1 MTKRRALAFL
11 LLFCMFALGFLLLA
25 FDAFGKEPPPE
36 IYRISVIVR
45 GRAGDRWES
54 IRQGADQ
61 AASEMNVDLSFITLS
76 GENDSAEQ
84 ISLLQREID
93 AGADA
98 IVLSASD
105 SAALAAPV
113 EQAAEKA
120 PVICIETGVYSGS
133 VSSFISADNY
143 GMGLQLGEEII
154 ASGNARKRL
163 VVVDSSLQCA
173 SVAQRRAGLM
183 HVLGRIGGEIEV
195 WTLPDGDPAEASR
208 MLASRIGKK
217 TADVIVTLDTSALE
231 LTAQAVSD
239 MQAHYL
245 DLFGIGSTGKIA
257 SFIENDIV
265 TATVVQNDFAVGYL
279 GVKAAVDSIQGHI
292 PEADTVVGHQVVNWS
307 NMYDPEV
314 QRLLFPFI
322 R

>member
-105 SAALAAPV
+105 SAALAEPRKKRPSSVLKRVFTAVLSPRIFRPTTMGWDYSSVRKSSPV
-113 EQAAEKA
+113 E
-120 PVICIETGVYSGS
+120 T
-133 VSSFISADNY
+133 
-143 GMGLQLGEEII
+143 
-154 ASGNARKRL
+154 
-163 VVVDSSLQCA
+163 
-173 SVAQRRAGLM
+173 RAN
-183 HVLGRIGGEIEV
+183 V
-195 WTLPDGDPAEASR
+195 
-208 MLASRIGKK
+208 
-217 TADVIVTLDTSALE
+217 
-231 LTAQAVSD
+231 
-239 MQAHYL
+239 
-245 DLFGIGSTGKIA
+245 
-257 SFIENDIV
+257 
-265 TATVVQNDFAVGYL
+265 
-279 GVKAAVDSIQGHI
+279 
-292 PEADTVVGHQVVNWS
+292 
-307 NMYDPEV
+307 
-314 QRLLFPFI
+314 
-322 R
+322 

>member
-11 LLFCMFALGFLLLA
+11 LLFCMFGLGFLLLA
-25 FDAFGKEPPPE
+25 LDAFGQDPPPE
-36 IYRISVIVR
+36 IHQISVIVR
-45 GRAGDRWES
+45 GRGGDSWES

-76 GENDSAEQ
+76 EENNSSQQ

-98 IVLSASD
+98 IVLSAAD

-113 EQAAEKA
+113 ESAAEKV
-120 PVICIETGVYSGS
+120 PVICIETSVDSQA
-133 VSSFISADNY
+133 VSSYISADNY
-143 GMGLQLGEEII
+143 EMGLQLGEEII

-163 VVVDSSLQCA
+163 AVVDSSLQCG

-183 HVLGRIGGEIEV
+183 HVLGRIGGEIDV
-195 WTLPDGDPAEASR
+195 WTLPDDDPAKASR
-208 MLASRIGKK
+208 MLVSRIDKK
-217 TADVIVTLDTSALE
+217 TADVIVTLDTNALE
-231 LTAQAVSD
+231 LAAQAVSD
-239 MQAHYL
+239 TQARYL

-257 SFIENDIV
+257 SFIENDVV

-279 GVKAAVDSIQGHI
+279 GVKAAVDSIQGRI
-292 PEADTVVGHQVVNWS
+292 PKANTVVGHQVVNWF
-307 NMYDPEV
+307 NMYDPDV

>member
-11 LLFCMFALGFLLLA
+11 LLFCMFGLGFLLLA
-25 FDAFGKEPPPE
+25 LDAFGQDPPPE
-36 IYRISVIVR
+36 IHQISVIVR
-45 GRAGDRWES
+45 GRGGDSWES

-76 GENDSAEQ
+76 EENNSSQQ

-98 IVLSASD
+98 IVLSAAD

-113 EQAAEKA
+113 ESAAEKV
-120 PVICIETGVYSGS
+120 PVICIETSVDSQA
-133 VSSFISADNY
+133 VSSYISADNY
-143 GMGLQLGEEII
+143 EMGLQLGEEII

-163 VVVDSSLQCA
+163 AVVDSSLQCG

-183 HVLGRIGGEIEV
+183 HVLGRIGGEIDV
-195 WTLPDGDPAEASR
+195 WTLPDDDPAKASR
-208 MLASRIGKK
+208 MLVSRIDKK
-217 TADVIVTLDTSALE
+217 TADVIVTLDTNALE
-231 LTAQAVSD
+231 LAAQAVSD
-239 MQAHYL
+239 TQARYL

-257 SFIENDIV
+257 SFIENDVV

-279 GVKAAVDSIQGHI
+279 GVKAAVDSIQGRI
-292 PEADTVVGHQVVNWS
+292 PKANTVVGHQVVNWS